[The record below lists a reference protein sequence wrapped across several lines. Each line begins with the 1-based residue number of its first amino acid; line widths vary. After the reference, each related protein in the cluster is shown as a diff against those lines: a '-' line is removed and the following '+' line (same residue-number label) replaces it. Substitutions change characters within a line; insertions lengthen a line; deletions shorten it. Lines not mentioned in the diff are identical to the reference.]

1 MPDEQSTDEGACAPE
16 GGAWLGIKDVSDMTG
31 ISAFTIRYYD
41 KCGFFPNLAR
51 AKRGVRRFSRDDVE
65 QLHLVDALRKSGL
78 SIEGIQYFVRLQK
91 RGSATRGERLSIV
104 KSQETVLEYHIAE
117 LQVCLDRLRFAGAKL
132 AENERPRA

>member
-1 MPDEQSTDEGACAPE
+1 M
-16 GGAWLGIKDVSDMTG
+16 
-31 ISAFTIRYYD
+31 
-41 KCGFFPNLAR
+41 
-51 AKRGVRRFSRDDVE
+51 
-65 QLHLVDALRKSGL
+65 
-78 SIEGIQYFVRLQK
+78 RLQK